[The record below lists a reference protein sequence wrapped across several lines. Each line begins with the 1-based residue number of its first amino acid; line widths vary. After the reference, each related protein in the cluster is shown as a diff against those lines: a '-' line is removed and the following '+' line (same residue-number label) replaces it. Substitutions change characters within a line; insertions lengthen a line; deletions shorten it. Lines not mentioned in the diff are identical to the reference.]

1 MSSPTA
7 PSTPTPAPPPA
18 NRGVRRSFTLPTRFS
33 SPSTPSESPASAD
46 GVEILFNH
54 SFAKVVLF
62 TTAASLS
69 RPSSSASNRTVLR
82 DQPPT
87 DTIPWVS
94 PTESTVAAGTCN
106 REAMQVCRAVNH
118 CTGPIRIY
126 RVPGSVAFLHSGS
139 LLHAILPKSQCWC
152 VDGVSKFAMRIPRP
166 NSYYRIEL
174 PGDGEENLAKVEEL
188 KGVMEKVLLYE
199 KTVCPFTRG
208 FHVEI
213 PEIPATPPR
222 RKRPVTPG
230 RAKKWKLDGVW
241 KPEDGER
248 PVSQGTEKSFASDN
262 STISAS
268 PDLYR
273 RSSVFSTASISSST
287 PEDETPSEDGSSE
300 NSSTRRTLKHKMR
313 PTERSRSVTAPA
325 GLRFRS
331 ASNSSLAASAEES
344 SDLNSDAASV
354 SSTADSAADSFYSVN
369 NESNMRDLHSR
380 QASMYF
386 DAASMR
392 RESPPAKAV
401 DGASDQDL
409 NTSPATRHKRE
420 ISELTITGHMHLSE
434 DERSPFTPSPRAE
447 ERPSSTPPTPT
458 LTSDSDSAVDMSYP
472 DIDPPPET
480 IRLRRL
486 TSTSHLRAFSPMPHP
501 ANLLTPPQHHPK
513 KDFTGAIMQK
523 TMGILM
529 GPPAHLVAL
538 MLRIAAR
545 IATGMF
551 TPDSWNLRRGKKI
564 PGAWQW
570 SEDEDEWDEEDDYG
584 IPLHNY
590 RKAETD
596 ASDVD

>member
-7 PSTPTPAPPPA
+7 ASTPTSAPPTA
-18 NRGVRRSFTLPTRFS
+18 SRGVRRSFTLPTRFS
-33 SPSTPSESPASAD
+33 NPSTPSESPASSD
-46 GVEILFNH
+46 GVETLFNH

-62 TTAASLS
+62 TTASSLS

-82 DQPPT
+82 DHAPP

-94 PTESTVAAGTCN
+94 PTESTVAA
-106 REAMQVCRAVNH
+106 
-118 CTGPIRIY
+118 GPIRIY
-126 RVPGSVAFLHSGS
+126 RVPGSVAFLHSGT

-174 PGDGEENLAKVEEL
+174 PGDGEENLAKVEEF
-188 KGVMEKVLLYE
+188 KGVMEKVLLFE
-199 KTVCPFTRG
+199 KTACPFTRG

-213 PEIPATPPR
+213 PEAPATPPR

-248 PVSQGTEKSFASDN
+248 PTSQGTEKSFASDN

-268 PDLYR
+268 SDFYR
-273 RSSVFSTASISSST
+273 RSSVFSTASISSSIA
-287 PEDETPSEDGSSE
+287 EDETPSEDGSSE
-300 NSSTRRTLKHKMR
+300 SSSVRRYLKPKMR
-313 PTERSRSVTAPA
+313 AAESARSATAPA
-325 GLRFRS
+325 QLRFRS
-331 ASNSSLAASAEES
+331 ASSSSLGVSAEES
-344 SDLNSDAASV
+344 SDVNSDAASI
-354 SSTADSAADSFYSVN
+354 SSTAESAPESFYSVN
-369 NESNMRDLHSR
+369 YESGIRDLRPR
-380 QASMYF
+380 QTSMYF
-386 DAASMR
+386 DAASTR
-392 RESPPAKAV
+392 RESPPTQAV
-401 DGASDQDL
+401 AGASDQDL
-409 NTSPATRHKRE
+409 NTSPGTRHKRE

-447 ERPSSTPPTPT
+447 ERPSSTPPTPI
-458 LTSDSDSAVDMSYP
+458 LTSDSDSAVDMSSP
-472 DIDPPPET
+472 DVDPPPES

-501 ANLLTPPQHHPK
+501 ANLFTPPQHQPK
-513 KDFTGAIMQK
+513 KEYTSAIMQK
-523 TMGILM
+523 TMGILI

-551 TPDSWNLRRGKKI
+551 TPDSWSLRRGKKI

-570 SEDEDEWDEEDDYG
+570 SEDEDEWDDEDDYG

-590 RKAETD
+590 RTKAEPD
-596 ASDVD
+596 GSDVD